1 MFLYQIT
8 SENNPNWRWY
18 EEISFTE
25 KDQKQ
30 EGAVLTAS
38 KTMKLPYGV
47 YEATELETLR
57 YQGGIVS
64 VSANTRKTGLLQAE
78 VKLGADGGSE
88 SITYK
93 NKKVLWDRYSHND
106 LVINE
111 LR

>member
-25 KDQKQ
+25 KAQKQ

-57 YQGGIVS
+57 YQGEIIR
-64 VSANTRKTGLLQAE
+64 VSANARKTGSLQAE
-78 VKLGADGGSE
+78 VKLGVDGGSE
-88 SITYK
+88 R
-93 NKKVLWDRYSHND
+93 D
-106 LVINE
+106 
-111 LR
+111 